1 MCFFSL
7 EISEFNPRDVFL
19 YVKNLFS
26 IEKGHLVFLARVA
39 PEKQNLSW
47 LLQLNLFPAAHPRCI
62 RSFEIG
68 QIGGFL
74 SDSFPFP

>member
-1 MCFFSL
+1 MCFFLSKSQNL
-7 EISEFNPRDVFL
+7 THEMFFL

>member
-19 YVKNLFS
+19 CVKNLFS

-39 PEKQNLSW
+39 PEKQILSW